1 MKVRVTLTD
10 LDTGKVVDTAEGNYI
25 ILGVAED
32 DENGADAHV
41 CWRGEPSFIGAA
53 MLIDLVLRSLVDL
66 VEETPDLKRAM
77 GVVSAYRERKK
88 KEENE
93 K

>member
-1 MKVRVTLTD
+1 MNVRVTLTD

-25 ILGVAED
+25 ILGVAKD
-32 DENGADAHV
+32 DDSGADAHV
-41 CWRGEPSFIGAA
+41 CWRGDISFLGAA
-53 MLIDLVLRSLVDL
+53 TLIDLVLRSLVDL

-77 GVVSAYRERKK
+77 GVVPALRERNN

>member
-32 DENGADAHV
+32 DESGADAHI
-41 CWRGEPSFIGAA
+41 CWRGDISLLGAA
-53 MLIDLVLRSLVDL
+53 TLIDLVLRSLVNL

-77 GVVSAYRERKK
+77 GVVPALREREK

>member
-1 MKVRVTLTD
+1 MNMRVTLTD
-10 LDTGKVVDTAEGNYI
+10 LDTGKTVDTAEGNYI
-25 ILGVAED
+25 ILGVAKD
-32 DENGADAHV
+32 DESGADAHV
-41 CWRGEPSFIGAA
+41 CWRGDISFLGAA
-53 MLIDLVLRSLVDL
+53 MLIDLVLRSLADL

-77 GVVSAYRERKK
+77 GVVPVLRERNN

>member
-25 ILGVAED
+25 ILGVAKD
-32 DENGADAHV
+32 DDSGADAHV

-53 MLIDLVLRSLVDL
+53 TLIDLVLRSLVDL

>member
-1 MKVRVTLTD
+1 MKLKLVMSD
-10 LDTGKVVDTAEGNYI
+10 AETGE
-25 ILGVAED
+25 
-32 DENGADAHV
+32 
-41 CWRGEPSFIGAA
+41 
-53 MLIDLVLRSLVDL
+53 VLRSLVDL

-77 GVVSAYRERKK
+77 GVVPALREREK